1 MQFSKEILKG
11 ALDLVVL
18 ETLSR
23 GQSYGYEII
32 QNIKLKTDGVFD
44 LKEGTIY
51 PLLYRLED
59 QGLVYSSFKSTTTS
73 KPRRYY
79 KLTDEGRKMLKNQKL
94 QFVSF
99 FKAMKGILSPYAR
112 ANE

>member
-1 MQFSKEILKG
+1 MKFSKEILKG
-11 ALDLVVL
+11 SLDIVVL
-18 ETLSR
+18 ECLAR
-23 GQSYGYEII
+23 KESYGYELI
-32 QNIKLKTDGVFD
+32 QNIKLKTDGLFD

-59 QGLVYSSFKSTTTS
+59 QKLIFSSFKSTVKS

-79 KLTDEGRKMLKNQKL
+79 KLTDAGKKALKEQKL

-99 FKAMKGILSPYAR
+99 FKAMKGILSAYAR
-112 ANE
+112 ANT

>member
-23 GQSYGYEII
+23 GQSYGYELI
-32 QNIKLKTDGVFD
+32 QNIKLKTDGAFD

-59 QGLVYSSFKSTTTS
+59 QGLIYSSFKATTTS

-79 KLTDEGRKMLKNQKL
+79 KLTNEGKKILKVQKL
-94 QFVSF
+94 QFISF
-99 FKAMKGILSPYAR
+99 FKAMKGILSSYVSAAP
-112 ANE
+112 

>member
-1 MQFSKEILKG
+1 MKFSKEILKG

-23 GQSYGYEII
+23 GQSYGYELI
-32 QNIKLKTDGVFD
+32 QNIKLKTDGAFD

-79 KLTDEGRKMLKNQKL
+79 KLTDEGKKLLKDKTTEYT
-94 QFVSF
+94 SF
-99 FKAMKGILSPYAR
+99 FKAMKGILSAYAC
-112 ANE
+112 ANV